1 MLFRLYNTPCT
12 KYNTNE
18 HHLSSHGFRL
28 DNTTAKQP
36 QYRQLYNGKTKVY
49 FLLELLT
56 RKVQSFTQDKIM
68 AKLIYENDAGH
79 QVTFE
84 IAEDFAKTLE
94 SEVGINVWNVFTD
107 ILKTEM
113 LARPQGDTV

>member
-1 MLFRLYNTPCT
+1 
-12 KYNTNE
+12 
-18 HHLSSHGFRL
+18 
-28 DNTTAKQP
+28 
-36 QYRQLYNGKTKVY
+36 
-49 FLLELLT
+49 
-56 RKVQSFTQDKIM
+56 M

-84 IAEDFAKTLE
+84 IAERFAKTLE

-113 LARPQGDTV
+113 LATPQEAKTE